1 MATSKKATTSKT
13 ARVMNLL
20 SKNREDPTPEVATP
34 VEETPATP
42 THSAPPAE
50 TTAPAPVAPAQPTA
64 PHQTTRPIISSMQA
78 DSAISDQVFSA
89 LEDAL
94 NSELGETAS
103 SAKAPPPVP
112 AVVPE
117 PVPEVVLE
125 PASQPTPEQPVPVVE
140 VAPEPVV
147 ATPESVAPVVEVAPA
162 PASVATAEPVPE
174 PVIEPSSPPIAPV
187 TPGTMYVNVM
197 ESLVEDR
204 AMKYIEMFGLCKC
217 SRCVADV
224 KALALNRLEAKY
236 VVMQEG
242 EVIPRISLYEG
253 KYAAAVT
260 AQLLS
265 ACRIVMEHPR
275 HDRKI

>member
-1 MATSKKATTSKT
+1 
-13 ARVMNLL
+13 
-20 SKNREDPTPEVATP
+20 
-34 VEETPATP
+34 
-42 THSAPPAE
+42 
-50 TTAPAPVAPAQPTA
+50 
-64 PHQTTRPIISSMQA
+64 
-78 DSAISDQVFSA
+78 
-89 LEDAL
+89 
-94 NSELGETAS
+94 
-103 SAKAPPPVP
+103 
-112 AVVPE
+112 
-117 PVPEVVLE
+117 
-125 PASQPTPEQPVPVVE
+125 
-140 VAPEPVV
+140 
-147 ATPESVAPVVEVAPA
+147 
-162 PASVATAEPVPE
+162 
-174 PVIEPSSPPIAPV
+174 
-187 TPGTMYVNVM
+187 MYVNVM
-197 ESLVEDR
+197 EALVEDR